1 MNVKDEMLYVR
12 FNNKLFAD
20 GHTHVM
26 NYLYQFK
33 GRDVSL
39 EEEDF
44 MQ

>member
-20 GHTHVM
+20 GHTPVA
-26 NYLYQFK
+26 NYLYQFR

-39 EEEDF
+39 KEENF
-44 MQ
+44 M